1 MGIARPLLL
10 LLCAFQLAPAQSPS
24 ASITTSQSGKSVT
37 ITEPGRIT
45 FEHLKDVADTVAVV
59 KIVSGDAE
67 NYDVAVYKA
76 EVVQAFKGASVG
88 QTIFFGPFVGQRLGS
103 EYVVFLRNRSAA
115 LSPKTKPDA
124 GFGTVHFSEDFDQG
138 YTTMEVSYEC
148 VFSGKEIDRQCDYG
162 VRVCTDYVTLPRQV
176 PVSPPRSQEPPFGCR
191 WVRKSDFL
199 GLFKLLS

>member
-1 MGIARPLLL
+1 MGVARPLLL
-10 LLCAFQLAPAQSPS
+10 LLAAHLAWAQTPS

-59 KIVSGDAE
+59 RIISGDTE

-88 QTIFFGPFVGQRLGS
+88 QTIFFGPFIGERLGW
-103 EYVVFLRNRSAA
+103 EYVVFLRNKGSV
-115 LSPKTKPDA
+115 LSPKTKPGA
-124 GFGTVHFSEDFDQG
+124 GYGTIHYGEIFNEG
-138 YTTMEVSYEC
+138 YTSMEVSYEC
-148 VFSGKEIDRQCDYG
+148 VFAGKEIDRHCDYG
-162 VRVCTDYVTLPRQV
+162 VRVCTDYIVLPEKV
-176 PVSPPRSQEPPFGCR
+176 PVDPPMSEDTPFGCR

-199 GLFKLLS
+199 GLFNLLN